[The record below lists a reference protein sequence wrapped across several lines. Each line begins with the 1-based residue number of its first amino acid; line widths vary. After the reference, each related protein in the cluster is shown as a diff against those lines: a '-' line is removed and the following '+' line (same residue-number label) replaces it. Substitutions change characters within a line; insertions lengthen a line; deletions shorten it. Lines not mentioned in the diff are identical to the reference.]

1 MQVRIF
7 LRLSSNY
14 TVRPGQLSGTR
25 RHVGMLMIIDAL
37 RAGGQCVEELG
48 VVGEFRVMEGAQEL
62 RNTSVNHMI
71 KVCTKRT
78 AQPV

>member
-1 MQVRIF
+1 
-7 LRLSSNY
+7 
-14 TVRPGQLSGTR
+14 
-25 RHVGMLMIIDAL
+25 MLMIIDAL